1 VCSSVFFLGLSA
13 SLSDTGQNCCE
24 KLRIGKRDDGDSQ
37 GLIPTFQP
45 GMRDAID
52 RRPEPRDGPNLRR
65 PIRKLPEQITD
76 LNRGELSPEKSH
88 LRPQPAGTLIRRLS
102 LGSAVLA
109 HLSEWVGLKAFSLN
123 RNITGSADSGRWG
136 CL

>member
-1 VCSSVFFLGLSA
+1 MKPALHGNPRSGVLVRIFFSDYLLA
-13 SLSDTGQNCCE
+13 LSDRGQDSRE

-52 RRPEPRDGPNLRR
+52 RRPEPRDGPILLR

-76 LNRGELSPEKSH
+76 LNGSELSPEKRH
-88 LRPQPAGTLIRRLS
+88 LRP
-102 LGSAVLA
+102 
-109 HLSEWVGLKAFSLN
+109 
-123 RNITGSADSGRWG
+123 
-136 CL
+136 